1 VQLAVDAAAEDLQIE
16 ENFVCEFGALFRH
29 RFLFLRTGRL
39 IDFCSIVAVVVVVV
53 VDRISLPSPWSF
65 SLEYLLLS
73 TLSLSKRK
81 RI

>member
-1 VQLAVDAAAEDLQIE
+1 MLLQKICTSRRTL
-16 ENFVCEFGALFRH
+16 FVNLVLSSGID
-29 RFLFLRTGRL
+29 FLFLRTGRL
-39 IDFCSIVAVVVVVV
+39 IDFYNIVVVVVVVV

-73 TLSLSKRK
+73 SLSLSKRK